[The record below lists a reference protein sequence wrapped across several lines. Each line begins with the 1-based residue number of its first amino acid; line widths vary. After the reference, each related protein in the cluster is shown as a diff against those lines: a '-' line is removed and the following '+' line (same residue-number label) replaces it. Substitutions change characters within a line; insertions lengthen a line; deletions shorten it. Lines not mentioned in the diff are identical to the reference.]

1 MVGCRKAKHVTARH
15 IRIGGVIVLF
25 AGLVAA
31 GTIYFTAEPDE
42 KLGILGIDI
51 RTNRQ
56 RGQLERMGGKGYVML
71 SDLDEWFGSL
81 WHGRRLGSTVGVLSV
96 LGFLLSRG
104 LARVHQDHLDALASE
119 AKGQSQ
125 ESVSCPDKPSAPNA

>member
-1 MVGCRKAKHVTARH
+1 MTARH
-15 IRIGGVIVLF
+15 IRIAGVIILF
-25 AGLVAA
+25 AGLAAA

-71 SDLDEWFGSL
+71 SDFDEWFGSL
-81 WHGRRLGSTVGVLSV
+81 WHGRRLGGTVGVLSI

-119 AKGQSQ
+119 AKAPSQ
-125 ESVSCPDKPSAPNA
+125 ESASRPSKSPAPNA